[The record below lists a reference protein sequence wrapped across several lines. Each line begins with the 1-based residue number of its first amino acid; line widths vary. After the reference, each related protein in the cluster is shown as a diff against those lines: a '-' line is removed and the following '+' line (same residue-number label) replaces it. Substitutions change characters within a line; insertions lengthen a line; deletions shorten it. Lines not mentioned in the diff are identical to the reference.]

1 MKRVLSLL
9 LILLLIAAV
18 CLPAAAA
25 GYSAQVSAAS
35 AILYNTD
42 TAEVLYAKNASGPV
56 LPGGSAVIS
65 LLQADRVYSQMA
77 ILSSG
82 AMYMLSPSLIP
93 KVSKKLSFCMTLTL
107 TR

>member
-1 MKRVLSLL
+1 MSRLSEPLSENK
-9 LILLLIAAV
+9 
-18 CLPAAAA
+18 PAKKQTNRSSKTEIQKQKFKKIRPE
-25 GYSAQVSAAS
+25 GH
-35 AILYNTD
+35 N
-42 TAEVLYAKNASGPV
+42 
-56 LPGGSAVIS
+56 LPGEFFLFSI
-65 LLQADRVYSQMA
+65 LFQADRTYSQMA